1 MEFRFENPVALLGL
15 GFILIYLGRCLW
27 KRKHL
32 RDSFLWR
39 RTLLNSL
46 GLFFCIIGLSRP
58 QGGETITSQVSERAN
73 LFLAV
78 DISQSMLAQDTL
90 PSRMRFAIDF
100 SQKLL
105 DQLNQVKI
113 ALYPFALDGYIQ
125 MPLSSDFQ
133 AAKDLL
139 SSMSPSMATGQG
151 TDLGAVLENLLTQ
164 IYKSERIAKE
174 RGSDWVKPQ
183 ILLLSDGETHVPI
196 KGAILAEFKKA
207 EIPIFTV
214 GIGGTQL
221 VPIPLEN
228 RFGGQLLLKDAQG
241 KTVLTQ
247 AHPEVLQKISQIT
260 GGVFYRDSF
269 QEVPRLVTRLNQAMQ
284 LGKLSTGFRL
294 TREFY
299 PLCFMISF
307 FLILIEFS
315 KARWEFALRSLLLL
329 FLLAKPTQA
338 IEPFENETAAVEHYN
353 QGVQA
358 YRNDNLK
365 ESADELEKS
374 IFSSLDPKVRKRA
387 LFNLGN
393 VYLKMGEVEQ
403 ALQAYQQSHDT
414 QTSDTTFDKET
425 NRKISDNLALLQRIK
440 KMQQKKS
447 SNDPKEGE
455 GEGKGKK
462 NGAGSDPKGPKKFE
476 DEGLSEEMK
485 RKVYDHI
492 SDEEREALKRISE
505 EKNKNSANRM
515 VKPW

>member
-1 MEFRFENPVALLGL
+1 MEFRFENPIALFGL
-15 GFILIYLGRCLW
+15 GFVLVYLGRCLW
-27 KRKHL
+27 KRKYL
-32 RDSFLWR
+32 KDSFLWR

-46 GLFFCIIGLSRP
+46 GLIFCVFGLSRP
-58 QGGETITSQVSERAN
+58 QGGEAVTSQVSERAN
-73 LFLAV
+73 LFIAI

-90 PSRMRFAIDF
+90 PSRIRFAIDF

-105 DQLNQVKI
+105 DQLNQVKV

-139 SSMSPSMATGQG
+139 SSMTPSMATGQG
-151 TDLGAVLENLLTQ
+151 TDLSAILENLLTQ
-164 IYKSERIAKE
+164 IYKNERIAKE

-196 KGAILAEFKKA
+196 KDAVLAQFKKN

-214 GIGGTQL
+214 GVGGTQS
-221 VPIPLEN
+221 VAIPLEN
-228 RFGGQLLLKDAQG
+228 RFGRKLLLRDSDG

-247 AHPEVLQKISQIT
+247 AHPDVLQKISQIT
-260 GGVFYRDSF
+260 GGVFYQDSF
-269 QEVPRLVTRLNQAMQ
+269 QEVPKLVTRLNQAMQ
-284 LGKLSTGFRL
+284 LGKLATGFRS

-299 PLCFMISF
+299 PLCFMMSF

-315 KARWEFALRSLLLL
+315 KARWEFALRTLL
-329 FLLAKPTQA
+329 FLFLLGKSSQA

-353 QGVQA
+353 RGVQA

-393 VYLKMGEVEQ
+393 VYLKMGEIEQ

-414 QTSDTTFDKET
+414 QTSNTTFDKET
-425 NRKISDNLALLQRIK
+425 NQKISDNLALLERMNQEK
-440 KMQQKKS
+440 QKRNSKE
-447 SNDPKEGE
+447 PREGE

-485 RKVYDHI
+485 QKVYDHI
-492 SDEEREALKRISE
+492 SDEERETLKRLSE
-505 EKNKNSANRM
+505 EKNKNSANRK